1 VKLWGII
8 IKISVYVVGKI
19 KKKVMDKREDFK
31 NSYYDKFNKLFNI
44 SEIEFMS
51 YYDETKYGGYPEEP
65 GGSIWESE
73 GKSIYVLIRVLKPKR
88 ILEIGNY
95 LGRSTN
101 HILQAI
107 EMNGFGIVDL
117 VDIFDRLEYDK
128 LHSKNFNRI
137 IDDSLN
143 FLNSELT
150 YDLIIQDGCHEY
162 EHVKTELDLILK
174 NNNNG
179 YVIWGHDYFSL
190 IPNVCEVTK
199 AYDEL
204 KSEFTGFEPMKDS
217 VSNCGFII
225 VKK

>member
-1 VKLWGII
+1 
-8 IKISVYVVGKI
+8 
-19 KKKVMDKREDFK
+19 MDKREDFK
-31 NSYYDKFNKLFNI
+31 NSYYNNFNKLFNI
-44 SEIEFMS
+44 SESEFMS

-65 GGSIWESE
+65 GGSIWDSE
-73 GKSIYVLIRVLKPKR
+73 GKSIYVLIRILKPKR

-95 LGRSTN
+95 LGKSTN

-107 EMNGFGIVDL
+107 EMNTFGSVDL

-128 LHSKNFNRI
+128 LHNSKFNRI

-143 FLNSELT
+143 FLNSKLS

-162 EHVKTELDLILK
+162 EHVKSELGLILK
-174 NNNNG
+174 NNKSN
-179 YVIWGHDYFSL
+179 YVIWGHDYFSVV
-190 IPNVCEVTK
+190 PNVCEVAR
-199 AYDEL
+199 AYNEL
-204 KSEFTGFEPMKDS
+204 KSEFVEFAPMKDS